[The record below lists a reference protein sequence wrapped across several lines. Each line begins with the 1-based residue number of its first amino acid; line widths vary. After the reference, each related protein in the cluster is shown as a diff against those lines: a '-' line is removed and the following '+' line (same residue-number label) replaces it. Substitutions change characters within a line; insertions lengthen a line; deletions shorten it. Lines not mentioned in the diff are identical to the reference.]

1 MPCRIL
7 LVDHSPLFRAGLRAL
22 LEQKK
27 EYLVVGDTSDATSA
41 VAMAEKLKPDILV
54 LDMNSDTLDC
64 HQVLQELRIRTP
76 DTRVLMFSAR
86 SELDHV
92 MNCLQLG
99 AQGFLLKNANVA
111 ELEQALQ
118 ALRSGGQYLSSTVLP
133 MVIGQALKHKH
144 SRKRNVDT
152 LQVPLTTRQLEIL
165 RLIARGESTRSI
177 ADGLGLSVKTIEAH
191 RSQIMHRLQ
200 IHDVPGL
207 VLFAV
212 REGII
217 RLND

>member
-7 LVDHSPLFRAGLRAL
+7 LADDSPLFRAGLRAL

-27 EYLVVGDTSDATSA
+27 DFAVVGDTGDAMAA
-41 VAMAEKLKPDILV
+41 VNLAEKLKPHIVV
-54 LDMNSDTLDC
+54 LDMSGELDN
-64 HQVLQELRIRTP
+64 QQALQELFIRAP
-76 DTRVLMFSAR
+76 ASRVLMFSAR
-86 SELDHV
+86 SELEHV
-92 MNCLQLG
+92 LNCLQLG
-99 AQGFLLKNANVA
+99 AHGFLLKNASVG

-118 ALRSGGQYLSSTVLP
+118 TLRHGGQYLSSAVLP
-133 MVIGQALKHKH
+133 MVIDLALKH
-144 SRKRNVDT
+144 SRKRPT
-152 LQVPLTTRQLEIL
+152 GQVQTPLTNRQLEIL
-165 RLIARGESTRSI
+165 RLIARGETTRSI
-177 ADGLGLSVKTIEAH
+177 ADGLGLSIKTVEAH

>member
-7 LVDHSPLFRAGLRAL
+7 LADHSPLFRAGLRAL

-27 EYLVVGDTSDATSA
+27 DFVVVGDTGDAMTA
-41 VAMAEKLKPDILV
+41 VSLAEKLKPDIVV
-54 LDMNSDTLDC
+54 LDMSGELDS
-64 HQVLQELRIRTP
+64 QQALQELFIRAP
-76 DTRVLMFSAR
+76 ASRVLMFSPR
-86 SELDHV
+86 SELEHV
-92 MNCLQLG
+92 MSCLQLG
-99 AQGFLLKNANVA
+99 AHGFLLKNATVS

-118 ALRSGGQYLSSTVLP
+118 TLRGGGQYLSSAVLP
-133 MVIGQALKHKH
+133 LVIGQALKH
-144 SRKRNVDT
+144 SRKRVVS
-152 LQVPLTTRQLEIL
+152 QVQTPPLTTRQLEIL
-165 RLIARGESTRSI
+165 RLIARGETTRSI
-177 ADGLGLSVKTIEAH
+177 ADGLGLSIKTVEAH

>member
-1 MPCRIL
+1 MLCRL
-7 LVDHSPLFRAGLRAL
+7 LIADDSPLFRAGLRAL

-27 EYLVVGDTSDATSA
+27 EYAVVGEAGDTVVT
-41 VAMAEKLKPDILV
+41 VELAEQLKPDIIL
-54 LDMNSDTLDC
+54 LDIALGALTCEDILRE
-64 HQVLQELRIRTP
+64 LQLRVP
-76 DTRVLMFSAR
+76 SSAVLMLSSR
-86 SELDHV
+86 LELDYV
-92 MNCLQLG
+92 MRCLQQG
-99 AQGFLLKNANVA
+99 AHGFLLKSAPVS
-111 ELEQALQ
+111 ELELALQ
-118 ALRSGGQYLSSTVLP
+118 SLKGGGQYLSSAVLP
-133 MVIGQALKHKH
+133 LVINQAVKQNRRRP
-144 SRKRNVDT
+144 SSGAT
-152 LQVPLTTRQLEIL
+152 AQLTTRQLEIL

-177 ADGLGLSVKTIEAH
+177 AEGLGLSVKTIEAH

>member
-1 MPCRIL
+1 MLCRIL
-7 LVDHSPLFRAGLRAL
+7 LADDSPLFRAGLRAL

-27 EYLVVGDTSDATSA
+27 QYAVIGDAGDGMTA
-41 VAMAEKLKPDILV
+41 VALAERLKPDVIV
-54 LDMNSDTLDC
+54 LAMTADTLDSEQILRELYLRAPTC
-64 HQVLQELRIRTP
+64 H
-76 DTRVLMFSAR
+76 VLMLSSR
-86 SELDHV
+86 SELDFV
-92 MNCLQLG
+92 MRCLQLG
-99 AQGFLLKNANVA
+99 AHGFLLKSATVQ

-118 ALRSGGQYLSSTVLP
+118 ALKNGGQYLSSAVLP
-133 MVIGQALKHKH
+133 MVIGQAVKH
-144 SRKRNVDT
+144 SRKRTPANNAM
-152 LQVPLTTRQLEIL
+152 QLTTRQLEIL

-177 ADGLGLSVKTIEAH
+177 ADGLGLSVKTLEAH

-217 RLND
+217 CLND

>member
-7 LVDHSPLFRAGLRAL
+7 LADHSPLFRAGLRAL

-27 EYLVVGDTSDATSA
+27 DFVVVGDTGDAMTA
-41 VAMAEKLKPDILV
+41 VSLAEKLKPDIVV
-54 LDMNSDTLDC
+54 LDMSGELDS
-64 HQVLQELRIRTP
+64 QQALQELFIRAP
-76 DTRVLMFSAR
+76 ACRVLMFSPR
-86 SELDHV
+86 SELEHV
-92 MNCLQLG
+92 MSCLQLG
-99 AQGFLLKNANVA
+99 AHGFLLKSATVS

-118 ALRSGGQYLSSTVLP
+118 TLRGGGQYLSSAVLP
-133 MVIGQALKHKH
+133 MVIGQALKH
-144 SRKRNVDT
+144 SRKRVVS
-152 LQVPLTTRQLEIL
+152 QVQTPPLTTRQLEIL
-165 RLIARGESTRSI
+165 RLIARGETTRSI
-177 ADGLGLSVKTIEAH
+177 ADGLGLSIKTVEAH

>member
-1 MPCRIL
+1 MLCRL
-7 LVDHSPLFRAGLRAL
+7 LIADDSPLFRAGLRAL
-22 LEQKK
+22 LEQKQ
-27 EYLVVGDTSDATSA
+27 EYAVVGEAGDTVTT
-41 VAMAEKLKPDILV
+41 VELAETLKPDIIV
-54 LDMNSDTLDC
+54 LDIALGTMAGE
-64 HQVLQELRIRTP
+64 ELLRELYLRVPACT
-76 DTRVLMFSAR
+76 VLMLSSR
-86 SELDHV
+86 SELEFV
-92 MNCLQLG
+92 MHCLQQG
-99 AQGFLLKNANVA
+99 AHGFLLKSATVQ
-111 ELEQALQ
+111 ELELALQ
-118 ALRSGGQYLSSTVLP
+118 SLRGGGQYLSSAVLP
-133 MVIGQALKHKH
+133 LVIGQAVKQNR
-144 SRKRNVDT
+144 RKP
-152 LQVPLTTRQLEIL
+152 QVSAAMQLTARQMEIL